1 MMTGNDAITFDAGHE
16 AAIHDAKFDYY
27 GRFLA
32 TASSDGNVKI
42 FEILPK
48 EKTPKAICN
57 LKEHTGPVWQVSWS
71 HPKFGIFLASCGYDR
86 KLLVWRKETNNQF
99 TQVYRY
105 AEHQSSVNA
114 VEFQPVSELI
124 LLAGASDGIS
134 IHSMSTSGIFQCTAK
149 FSANIGG
156 VNAISWSVQKKVIAG
171 TAGVTGHSQRVM
183 RFVSGGCDNQLIIW
197 KKVDD
202 GWVRENELDGH
213 TDWVRGVAW
222 APALSPSSDPI
233 IASCS
238 EDKSVK
244 IWKEQGDRWAV
255 QQNILLNEKVWSVS
269 FSQAGNILA
278 VSDTNKVHL
287 YRESKDGTF
296 QLCQ

>member
-1 MMTGNDAITFDAGHE
+1 MADNDTITFDAGHE

-48 EKTPKAICN
+48 ETTPKAICD
-57 LKEHTGPVWQVSWS
+57 LKEHTGPVWQISWS
-71 HPKFGIFLASCGYDR
+71 HPKFGTFLASCGYDC
-86 KLLVWRKETNNQF
+86 KVLVWRKGTNNQF

-114 VEFQPVSELI
+114 LEFQPVSELI
-124 LLAGASDGIS
+124 LLVGASDGIS
-134 IHSMSTSGIFQCTAK
+134 IHNMASSGVFQCTAK
-149 FSANIGG
+149 FSANLGG
-156 VNAISWSVQKKVIAG
+156 VNTLSWSFQKKVVANILG
-171 TAGVTGHSQRVM
+171 GGQSQCFI
-183 RFVSGGCDNQLIIW
+183 RFVSGGCDNRLIIW
-197 KKVDD
+197 KKKKE

-222 APALSPSSDPI
+222 APALSPSSEPI

-238 EDKSVK
+238 EDKTVK
-244 IWKEQGDRWAV
+244 IWKEQGDSWIV
-255 QQNILLNEKVWSVS
+255 QQNIILKEKLWSVS

-278 VSDTNKVHL
+278 ISDTNKVHL

-296 QLCQ
+296 QICQ

>member
-1 MMTGNDAITFDAGHE
+1 MAGNDTITFDAGQE
-16 AAIHDAKFDYY
+16 AAINDAKFDYY

-32 TASSDGNVKI
+32 TASSDGKVKI

-48 EKTPKAICN
+48 EKTPKAICD
-57 LKEHTGPVWQVSWS
+57 LKEHIGPVWQVSWS
-71 HPKFGIFLASCGYDR
+71 HPKFGIFLASCGYDC
-86 KLLVWRKETNNQF
+86 KVLVWKRGTNNQF

-114 VEFQPVSELI
+114 VEFQPVSELT
-124 LLAGASDGIS
+124 LLVGASDGIS
-134 IHSMSTSGIFQCTAK
+134 IHNMATSGIFQCTAK
-149 FSANIGG
+149 FSAHLGG
-156 VNAISWSVQKKVIAG
+156 VMSVSWSVQKKMITNAMGSAG
-171 TAGVTGHSQRVM
+171 QPQRIM
-183 RFVSGGCDNQLIIW
+183 RFASGGCDNRLIIW
-197 KKVDD
+197 KKAED
-202 GWVRENELDGH
+202 GWERENELDGH
-213 TDWVRGVAW
+213 TDWIRGVAW

-238 EDKSVK
+238 EDKTVK
-244 IWKEQGDRWAV
+244 IWKEQGDGWTV
-255 QQNILLNEKVWSVS
+255 QQNILLDEKVWSVS